1 MIRKYTKKVSLFLI
15 CFQLCL
21 AFNIVGQ
28 NVDKQKALW
37 IIQNFAPNAIWTD
50 EASITSFTIGVLGN
64 STQVYEELVNLS
76 VSKKLKGKY
85 FTVKRFRRVKDIT
98 ATHVLFIENNEN
110 NNLREVYQD
119 LKFNTLLITDQSR
132 RSEYTMIDLFDLE
145 KDKKKYEINQSNAK
159 EFGIIFDKAILL
171 HGGGEADLKELYSN
185 TAKELQ
191 QEKAKLERQRHELVR
206 QTEELSKLKKSNLN
220 ERQENERQRKLNDQ
234 QKEEIDK
241 QQGEIDAQR
250 QNLARVQENISVQAE
265 EINRNERILETQ
277 EDKIKLYQEEVKKRR
292 EKINEQLAVIEK
304 NQIDIETKDTTLLEQ
319 GFLIRFQRIVLFVFI
334 GLLIVIFVLAFYI
347 YRGYLIKQKINEEL
361 RVKNIAINKQ
371 KEEILN
377 QHRQTDL
384 LNKELERLS
393 IVAAK
398 TENAVTIMDAEGNFE
413 WVNVGFTRLYG
424 YTLQLLTHE
433 VDENIL
439 GVSSSPNIKE
449 IVDKCLST
457 KKTQVY
463 ESINKTRSGS
473 SIWVQTSLTP
483 ILDPEGNVNKLIT
496 IETDITNIKKAETEI
511 REQHTKILEQTH
523 QLEATNKELEKLSLV
538 ASETENA
545 ISIMDAAGNYQWV
558 NAGFSRLYGYTYNQ
572 LISEYSKNIITSTT
586 DKATIELIK
595 ESIEKRIP
603 VTFERLEKNREG
615 NDIWVQ
621 TTITPIVDA
630 EKNLKN
636 LISIA
641 SDISKLKEAEQAI
654 RQQSEELMAQ
664 KEELILIKDR
674 IELQN
679 QNIQASISYAKTIQ
693 TAILP
698 PEIDMNKQYETFVIY
713 RPKDIVSGDFYW
725 HSCLKAKNGGNNI
738 AFYAAVDCTGHGVP
752 GAFMSM
758 IGSSLLNEIVNEK
771 KITRPSKIL
780 DLMNDEI
787 KTILRQEQTDNDD
800 GMDVCLC
807 SLEHIHN
814 GTVKMTFAGAKRPLY
829 YYKNNESS
837 LKHIKGTR
845 KTIGGTKARRNKEV
859 FVDHEVLLEKGDLL
873 YLSTDGIV
881 DQPSPDRVRF
891 GSMRFTNLLKQ
902 IGSYPLSIQ
911 REAVEQAISKYQDY
925 EQQRDDVTF
934 IGVKV

>member
-1 MIRKYTKKVSLFLI
+1 MIRKYTKKVGLFLI
-15 CFQLCL
+15 CFQFCL
-21 AFNIVGQ
+21 TILSFGQ
-28 NVDKQKALW
+28 SIDKKKALW
-37 IIQNFAPNAIWTD
+37 VIQNFAPNANWTD
-50 EASITSFTIGVLGN
+50 EANISSFTIGVFGN
-64 STQVYEELVNLS
+64 STQIYEELVNLS
-76 VSKKLKGKY
+76 VTKKLKGKY
-85 FTVKRFRRVKDIT
+85 FTVKRFRKVKDIT
-98 ATHVLFIENNEN
+98 ATHVLFVENNEN
-110 NNLREVYQD
+110 NNLREIYQD

-132 RSEYTMIDLFDLE
+132 KSEYTMIDLFDLE
-145 KDKKKYEINQSNAK
+145 KDKKKYEINKSNAAD
-159 EFGIIFDKAILL
+159 FGISFDKAILL
-171 HGGGEADLKELYSN
+171 HGGGEADLKELYTN

-191 QEKAKLERQRHELVR
+191 EEKQKLELQRRELVR
-206 QTEELSKLKKSNLN
+206 QTEELSKLKKSNLR

-234 QKEEIDK
+234 QKDEINK
-241 QQGEIDAQR
+241 QQAEIDAQR
-250 QNLARVQENISVQAE
+250 EKLSRVQENISVQAE

-277 EDKIKLYQEEVKKRR
+277 EDKIKSYQDTVQARR
-292 EKINEQLAVIEK
+292 EAIELQLAEIEK
-304 NQIDIETKDTTLLEQ
+304 NQLEMETKDTTLLEQ
-319 GFLIRFQRIVLFVFI
+319 GFLIRFQRIVLFIFI
-334 GLLIVIFVLAFYI
+334 GLLVVIFILAFYI

-361 RVKNIAINKQ
+361 RIKNIAINKQ

-393 IVAAK
+393 IVASK

-439 GVSSSPNIKE
+439 GVSSNPDIKE
-449 IVDKCLST
+449 IVDVCLTT

-463 ESINKTRSGS
+463 ESVNKTRSGG

-483 ILDPEGNVNKLIT
+483 ILDPEGNVSKLIT
-496 IETDITNIKKAETEI
+496 IETDITKIKKAETEI
-511 REQHTKILEQTH
+511 REQHAKILEQTH

-545 ISIMDAAGNYQWV
+545 ISIMDAAGNYQWL

-572 LISEYSKNIITSTT
+572 LISEYSRNIITEKT
-586 DKATIELIK
+586 DTATKELIK
-595 ESIEKRIP
+595 ESIEKKTP
-603 VTFERLEKNREG
+603 VTYDRLEKNREG
-615 NDIWVQ
+615 KDIWVQ
-621 TTITPIVDA
+621 TTITPIKDTDG
-630 EKNLKN
+630 NLKN

-641 SDISKLKEAEQAI
+641 SNISKLKEAEQAI

-664 KEELILIKDR
+664 KEELILIKER

-698 PEIDMNKQYETFVIY
+698 PDNDMNKQYETFVIY
-713 RPKDIVSGDFYW
+713 KPKDIVSGDFYW
-725 HSCLKAKNGGNNI
+725 HSCLEAKNGGNNI

-771 KITRPSKIL
+771 KITQPSKIL
-780 DLMNDEI
+780 DIMNTEI
-787 KTILRQEQTDNDD
+787 KAILRQEQTDNDD

-837 LKHIKGTR
+837 LKYIKGTR
-845 KTIGGTKARRNKEV
+845 KTIGGTKARRNREV

-891 GSMRFTNLLKQ
+891 GSIRFINLLKQ
-902 IGSYPLSIQ
+902 IGSYPLTIQ
-911 REAVEQAISKYQDY
+911 REVVEQAIFEYQDY